1 MKKIRFFI
9 ILIFQ
14 SLCLFANESGYQKID
29 FTISPNVSINGLFFA
44 EINKEKNIT
53 VCYEKETRKEI
64 WTINE
69 NFKSIYITNDGKI
82 GIGIYQVLDQKNL
95 NTIKNQ
101 NAIAIFRNG
110 KKIKELKV
118 KDILKKVFKGKKN
131 GLEFYWGNIENIFD
145 EGFIINTPEG
155 FKVFNYSR
163 NDFISP
169 DDDSLFTK
177 WKYEELFDYSL
188 RLDSSEICEYYNF
201 MKVQDSEPPYD
212 KISFS
217 YVGKYNEGIAAPAEI
232 WDIDEN
238 GYLLIGLDED
248 FKYVKVLKKIYI
260 DKKNFVAYL
269 VQNNIILRYRYNI
282 RDW

>member
-1 MKKIRFFI
+1 MKKILFFI

-14 SLCLFANESGYQKID
+14 SLCLSANESGYQKID

-118 KDILKKVFKGKKN
+118 KNILKKVFKGKKK

-188 RLDSSEICEYYNF
+188 RLDSPEICEYYNF

-260 DKKNFVAYL
+260 DEKNFVTYL

-282 RDW
+282 REW